1 MHKRT
6 WAIAAVAAFFVLASA
21 SVLAYLR
28 LIPKAIK
35 DIPHYD
41 SIGHFML
48 FGMLAFALDHALA
61 HRTSKFIRRDLP
73 LGSMLVAVY
82 ATLDESAQYY
92 SSARTF
98 DLGDLSFSLFGIVMF
113 YIVTRIMGDNTQ
125 NPGFSVGV
133 F

>member
-6 WAIAAVAAFFVLASA
+6 WTIAAALAFLVLASA

-28 LIPKAIK
+28 LIPKVIK

-61 HRTSKFIRRDLP
+61 HRTSKFVRRDLP

-98 DLGDLSFSLFGIVMF
+98 DLGDLSFSLLGILTF
-113 YIVTRIMGDNTQ
+113 YLLGRLLRK
-125 NPGFSVGV
+125 
-133 F
+133 